1 MSSGLVALVRAR
13 ISGIT
18 PGVKFKVLIC
28 LSALLLVRAVQ
39 GQTTAFTYQGRLTE
53 AGTPANG
60 NYDLRFA
67 LYNASNGGNVIAGPV
82 TNSAVTVGNGLFL
95 VTLDFGGAAFHGG
108 ARWLEVGVRGAGS
121 PGAFNILTPRQAFT
135 ATPYAIEAL
144 SALTASNLSGTLP
157 DARLS
162 TNVALLNA
170 SVAFNGSVTATQF
183 NGSGV
188 GLSNVPAVGLSG
200 ILPDARLS
208 TNVALLNGPANFLG
222 PVSAPQF
229 AGNGSGL
236 TNVPGRIF
244 DTVPTASAI
253 QALPNTGYLATN
265 DTTTVIVTLPTT
277 LRVGETVR
285 VSGSGAAGWIVAQN
299 PGQSIL
305 MGSLLDSIGLGWTPR
320 DAVRSWRAAAASQ
333 DGRKLVAAVNGGQMY
348 TSTNS
353 GTTWTARDS
362 NRSWIA
368 TASSGDGVKLVAVV
382 SGGRPYT
389 STDSGVSWTPRD
401 ANRNWSS
408 VASSLDGV
416 HLVATVNNGQIFT
429 STDSGGSW
437 TPRENV
443 RFWVA
448 VASSAN
454 GQRLVAAVQGGQLY
468 TSTNAG
474 ALWVP
479 RESNRAWSAV
489 ASSADGSRLIA
500 AVNNGQLYT
509 SGDAGTNWV
518 ATGPSV
524 AAWSSVACSA
534 DGARMAAVIN
544 GGGIHISVDSGTSWT
559 TRAGLPGAN
568 WQGVACS
575 GDASTLVAAPAASQ
589 LYVSSQATT
598 TTPGTAGFLSG
609 TRLSSIELQHV
620 GGGVFMPIGFVGT
633 IRAH

>member
-1 MSSGLVALVRAR
+1 M
-13 ISGIT
+13 
-18 PGVKFKVLIC
+18 KFKALIC
-28 LSALLLVRAVQ
+28 LLALLLVNVVQ

-53 AGTPANG
+53 AGVPANG
-60 NYDLRFA
+60 NYDLRFV
-67 LYNASNGGNVIAGPV
+67 LYNASSGGSVLGGPL
-82 TNSAVTVGNGLFL
+82 TNSAVNVGNGLFL
-95 VTLDFGGAAFHGG
+95 VTLDFGGAAFHGSG
-108 ARWLEVGVRGAGS
+108 RWLEIGVRGAGT
-121 PGAFNILTPRQAFT
+121 PGAFHILAPRQAFT
-135 ATPYAIEAL
+135 ATPYAIEAVN
-144 SALTASNLSGTLP
+144 ALTASNLSGTLP

-162 TNVALLNA
+162 TNVALLN
-170 SVAFNGSVTATQF
+170 SNVVFTGSVTATQF
-183 NGSGV
+183 TGSGV
-188 GLSNVPAVGLSG
+188 GISNVPAASLSG
-200 ILPDARLS
+200 VLPDARLS
-208 TNVALLNGPANFLG
+208 ANVALLNGPANFLG

-229 AGNGSGL
+229 AGNGTGL

-244 DTVPTASAI
+244 DTIPTTSAI

-265 DTTTVIVTLPTT
+265 DTTPVIVTLPAS

-299 PGQSIL
+299 AGQSIL

-320 DAVRSWRAAAASQ
+320 EAVRSWRTAAASQ
-333 DGRKLVAAVNGGQMY
+333 DGRKLVAAVNGGQIY

-353 GTTWTARDS
+353 GTTWTARDAS
-362 NRSWIA
+362 RSWVA
-368 TASSGDGVKLVAVV
+368 TAASADGAKLLAAAN
-382 SGGRPYT
+382 GGRLYT

-401 ANRNWSS
+401 ANRNWSA

-416 HLVATVNNGQIFT
+416 SLVATVNSGQIFT

-468 TSTNAG
+468 TSPNAG

-509 SGDAGTNWV
+509 SDDAGTNWV

-544 GGGIHISVDSGTSWT
+544 GGGIHISVDSGASWT
-559 TRAGLPGAN
+559 TRAGLPSAN
-568 WQGVACS
+568 WLAVACS

-609 TRLSSIELQHV
+609 TRFSSVELQHI